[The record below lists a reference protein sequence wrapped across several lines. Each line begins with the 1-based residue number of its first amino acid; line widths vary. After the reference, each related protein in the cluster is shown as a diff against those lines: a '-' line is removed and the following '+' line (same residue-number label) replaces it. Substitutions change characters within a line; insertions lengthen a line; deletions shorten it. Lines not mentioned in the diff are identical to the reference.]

1 MNTSLHLNTPN
12 WPALTQRCLSIT
24 LLWLYWPC
32 QSTIPA
38 TKLSKLWLWDSAV
51 LYLRSFLMAVSA
63 VFVYIFSTDLI
74 CSVFYFE
81 ILFFS
86 LAPLMFLAG
95 KCRMAV
101 KPTDGPVQSSQS
113 EVSQC
118 CSPAWAHQW
127 RLWGENT
134 HIMIRVYDFFFK
146 KAASI
151 RPPVYANDW

>member
-1 MNTSLHLNTPN
+1 MNTSLHRKTPN
-12 WPALTQRCLSIT
+12 WPALTQRCQLIT

-38 TKLSKLWLWDSAV
+38 TKLPKLWIWDSAV
-51 LYLRSFLMAVSA
+51 LFLWSFLMALSA
-63 VFVYIFSTDLI
+63 VFGCIFSTDLI

-81 ILFFS
+81 ILFYS
-86 LAPLMFLAG
+86 LCVLAG
-95 KCRMAV
+95 QCRMAV

-118 CSPAWAHQW
+118 YSPAWAHQW

-134 HIMIRVYDFFFK
+134 HIMIRVYDFSFK
-146 KAASI
+146 KATSI
-151 RPPVYANDW
+151 CPPVSANVW